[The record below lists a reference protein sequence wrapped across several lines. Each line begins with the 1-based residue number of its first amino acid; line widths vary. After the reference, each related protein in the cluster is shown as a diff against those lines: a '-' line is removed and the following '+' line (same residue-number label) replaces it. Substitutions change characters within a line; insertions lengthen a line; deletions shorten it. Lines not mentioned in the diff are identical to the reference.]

1 MKDFFVKNAWPVFF
15 IGLFSSFILEHTPL
29 AKYLGQYSDIGFFV
43 MLLSFYL
50 FYLQSKQPKND

>member
-1 MKDFFVKNAWPVFF
+1 MKDFLVKNAWPVFF
-15 IGLFSSFILEHTPL
+15 IGFFI
-29 AKYLGQYSDIGFFV
+29 AMADVLGQFSYIGFFI